1 MALTVVVLLT
11 SLFFMGFFSIYNG
24 RFAEENALDFS
35 RSRGQAFAAVHL
47 RLCVECLSEFNEA
60 EAVKA
65 IPYCGHV
72 HLVVGSWVVSP
83 LPLHAAVP
91 QKQ

>member
-35 RSRGQAFAAVHL
+35 RSRGQ
-47 RLCVECLSEFNEA
+47 
-60 EAVKA
+60 
-65 IPYCGHV
+65 
-72 HLVVGSWVVSP
+72 
-83 LPLHAAVP
+83 
-91 QKQ
+91 